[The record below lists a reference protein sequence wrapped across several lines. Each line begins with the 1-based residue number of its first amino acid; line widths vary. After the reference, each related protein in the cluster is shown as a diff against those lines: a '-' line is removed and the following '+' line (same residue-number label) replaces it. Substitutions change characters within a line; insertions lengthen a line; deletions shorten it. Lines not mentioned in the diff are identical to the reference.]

1 MKEFVTYLV
10 KNLVDN
16 PENVD
21 VQVIEN
27 ENEIFIEL
35 RVAKS
40 DIARVVGRGG
50 KIINSLRTIAKVIGA
65 RFGRYVRLEL
75 IEPDLPA
82 EKMQEAAQGAEQE

>member
-16 PENVD
+16 PDNVD

-35 RVAKS
+35 RVAKE

-75 IEPDLPA
+75 IEPEQAAPQL
-82 EKMQEAAQGAEQE
+82 QEAIQAVEQE

>member
-16 PENVD
+16 TENVD

-35 RVAKS
+35 RVAKE

-50 KIINSLRTIAKVIGA
+50 KIINSLRTITKVIGA

-75 IEPDLPA
+75 IEPNQLPIQL
-82 EKMQEAAQGAEQE
+82 EEAVQGAEQE